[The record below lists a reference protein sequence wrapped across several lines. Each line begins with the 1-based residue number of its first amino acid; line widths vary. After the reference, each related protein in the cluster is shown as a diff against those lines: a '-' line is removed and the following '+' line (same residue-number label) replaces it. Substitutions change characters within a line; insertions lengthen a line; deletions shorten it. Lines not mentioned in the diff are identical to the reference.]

1 MKKAVVIG
9 VHADMGLGG
18 QLCRRFAK
26 LGLEVYIA
34 GRTKKAI
41 DKIATD
47 IKKGGG
53 KAVAVPTDATVNASI
68 PLPENS
74 IEYVRVLS
82 LVVMEIVTLV
92 IVVSASK
99 AL

>member
-1 MKKAVVIG
+1 MLHVP
-9 VHADMGLGG
+9 
-18 QLCRRFAK
+18 
-26 LGLEVYIA
+26 
-34 GRTKKAI
+34 
-41 DKIATD
+41 
-47 IKKGGG
+47 
-53 KAVAVPTDATVNASI
+53 VPTDATVNASI